1 MKEILV
7 KSTIDGSMQPNL
19 FYETEEKHRPLL
31 VGLHTWS
38 HDRFNQVDNMLPLAK
53 KNNWNLLLPEFR
65 GENLPSNPHGE
76 DACGS
81 EKAKQ
86 DIIDAVNYVKENY
99 DIDEENIL
107 LLGASGG
114 GHMSLLMAAY
124 APKLWRAV
132 CSFVPITDM
141 GVWHQ
146 EAEGYRDGIEHC
158 CGKYSPDNE
167 EYKKR
172 SPITYVEE
180 IAQAQVKIYSGKWD
194 SVVPCH
200 HGLDLYNEIF
210 KKHPEAKVYFE
221 MFDGGHQMLLK
232 DAERWFVAHTDS
244 GKEEKVEVT
253 G

>member
-7 KSTIDGSMQPNL
+7 ESTIDGSMQPNL
-19 FYETEEKHRPLL
+19 FYKAEEKHRPLL

-76 DACGS
+76 EACGS

-86 DIIDAVNYVKENY
+86 DIIDAVNYIKENY

-124 APKLWRAV
+124 SPKLWKAV

-141 GVWHQ
+141 GVWYE
-146 EAEGYRDGIEHC
+146 EAEGYREGIAHC
-158 CGKYSPDNE
+158 CGAYSPDSD

-172 SPITYVEE
+172 SPITYVDE

-200 HGLDLYNEIF
+200 HGLDLYNRIF
-210 KKHPEAKVYFE
+210 EKHPDAKVYFE
-221 MFDGGHQMLLK
+221 MFDGGHQMLLD
-232 DAERWFVAHTDS
+232 DAERWLLSHIDKSTVS
-244 GKEEKVEVT
+244 MKEVT